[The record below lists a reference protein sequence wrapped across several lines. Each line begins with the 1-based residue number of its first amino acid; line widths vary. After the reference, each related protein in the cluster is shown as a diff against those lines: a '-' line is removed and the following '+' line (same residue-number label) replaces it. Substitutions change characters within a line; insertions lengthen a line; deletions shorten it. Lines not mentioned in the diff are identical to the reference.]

1 MKYLRILMLAAG
13 LILIGGSA
21 FFLVKNHLRAAE
33 ARAWPV
39 AQGRVVESRVR
50 TLHAQEIGNTGEYM
64 PWVRYDYVVQGRTL
78 HGDTI
83 WLDDAR
89 RSFGSANVAARE
101 LAFLETG
108 TAVEVRYNPANPR
121 EAALTIEE
129 HAWPKIFL
137 LVLGVILAGVS
148 WWLRRILP
156 PPPAP
161 AGTGLVPA

>member
-1 MKYLRILMLAAG
+1 MKYLRILLLAVG
-13 LILIGGSA
+13 LVLVAGSA
-21 FFLVKNHLRAAE
+21 FFLVKNHLRAVE
-33 ARAWPV
+33 ARAWPI
-39 AQGRVVESRVR
+39 AQGRVVESQVR
-50 TLHAQEIGNTGEYM
+50 TLDAQEIGNTGEFM
-64 PWVRYDYVVQGRTL
+64 PWVRYDYVVQGRAF
-78 HGDTI
+78 HGGTI
-83 WLDDAR
+83 WLDDDR

-101 LAFLETG
+101 LAFLEAG

-137 LVLGVILAGVS
+137 LMLGVVLAGLG
-148 WWLRRILP
+148 WWLRRVM

>member
-13 LILIGGSA
+13 LVLIGVSG

-33 ARAWPV
+33 ARAWPI
-39 AQGRVVESRVR
+39 AQGRVMASQVR
-50 TLHAQEIGNTGEYM
+50 ILHAQEVGDTGDFM
-64 PWVRYDYVVQGRTL
+64 PWVRYDYVVGGRTF

-108 TAVEVRYNPANPR
+108 TAIEVRYNPADPR

-137 LVLGVILAGVS
+137 LVLGVFLAGLG
-148 WWLRRILP
+148 WWLRRLQ
-156 PPPAP
+156 PPAP
-161 AGTGLVPA
+161 TGTGLVPA